1 VLTEA
6 FDVAEAADRCAALGR
21 VGALADFAPER
32 RPLTRDEM
40 QVLAE
45 RALVLLRDFYV
56 HLPMKR
62 VVHAA
67 DPERR
72 LRVLLDRLVDAPPL
86 AEEEFHRALGEV
98 FTELR
103 DRHTTYILPQPY
115 RSAIAF
121 LPFLVEE
128 VADPDGGR
136 RFIVSRVSW
145 PFADGAFRRSTVTHW
160 NGIPIERAV
169 ELNAE
174 RNAGAN
180 RWARRA
186 RGLDRLTF
194 RWLGLG
200 VRPDEDWVVVS
211 YLVDG
216 APRHLRFP
224 WLVAERP
231 AWEPPLRSGAA
242 VDREGEWIR
251 RVKTRLLASEQP
263 DEDRLVYRP
272 AAAEHGCGHLR
283 IFSFD
288 LEDHEVEAFVARI
301 VAELERDRPNGLII
315 DVRGNPGGDLVAA
328 ERLVQLFCPVRVT
341 PEGLEF
347 INTAAG
353 RDLADRYFADR
364 PEFAGLSGEAR
375 ATATPYVTS
384 LPLEERGSY
393 NDIGQV
399 FQGPVAVLV
408 DGLTYSAAEV
418 FAAGMQDH
426 GAATILGT
434 SGQSGGGGANVWS
447 YDDVRAARPAGL
459 PLGRLP
465 WESSFD
471 VAIRRMTRVGPR
483 AGVPLEELGVV
494 AEAVHAPTPADVL
507 GRNEEL
513 LAFAVERLR
522 GTRRRLEVSY
532 DGERRRFEF
541 VAEGVERVDGYAD
554 GHPIGTLAY
563 PQRRELP
570 LPDDAEEPRSARFEG
585 FAGGEKPVV
594 SARWPSG

>member
-1 VLTEA
+1 MRTEA
-6 FDVAEAADRCAALGR
+6 FSVAEAAERCAALGTVR
-21 VGALADFAPER
+21 ALAGFAPAR
-32 RPLTRDEM
+32 RPLTRAEM
-40 QVLAE
+40 QLLAQ

-72 LRVLLDRLVDAPPL
+72 LRLLLDRLSDEPPL
-86 AEEEFHRALGEV
+86 AEEEFHRALGDV

-121 LPFLVEE
+121 LPFLVEP
-128 VADPDGGR
+128 VADG

-145 PFADGAFRRSTVTHW
+145 PFADEGLRRSTVTHW

-216 APRHLRFP
+216 EPRHLRFP
-224 WLVAERP
+224 WLVVERP

-251 RVKTRLLASEQP
+251 RVKTRLLAPGEP
-263 DEDRLVYRP
+263 AEDRIDYRP
-272 AAAEHGCGHLR
+272 ATGEHSCGHLR
-283 IFSFD
+283 IFSFE
-288 LEDHEVEAFVARI
+288 LEDDEVDGFLARV
-301 VAELERDRPNGLII
+301 VAELERDRPEGLII
-315 DVRGNPGGDLVAA
+315 DVRGNPGGSLVAA
-328 ERLVQLFCPVRVT
+328 ERLIQLFSPVAVT
-341 PEGLEF
+341 PEALEF
-347 INTAAG
+347 INTPAG
-353 RDLADRYFADR
+353 RDLASRGLAD
-364 PEFAGLSGEAR
+364 PERSGEAR
-375 ATATPYVTS
+375 ETATPYLAS
-384 LPLEERGSY
+384 LPLAEPGSY
-393 NDIGQV
+393 NDVGQV
-399 FQGPVAVLV
+399 FQGPVAVIV

-459 PLGRLP
+459 PLGLLP
-465 WESSFD
+465 LDSSFD

-494 AEAVHAPTPADVL
+494 AEAVHLPTAADVL
-507 GRNEEL
+507 GRNEDL
-513 LAFAVERLR
+513 LRFAAGRLG
-522 GTRRRLEVSY
+522 GTRRRLTVAY
-532 DGERRRFEF
+532 DGERRRFE
-541 VAEGVERVDGYAD
+541 VAAEGVERVDGYAD
-554 GHPIGTLAY
+554 GHPIGTLRY

-570 LPDDAEEPRSARFEG
+570 LPDDASEPRSARFEG
-585 FAGGEKPVV
+585 FAGGERPVV
-594 SARWPSG
+594 STRWRSG